1 MNALERMARSPIAA
15 LEFANIVLT
24 ERDAQIA
31 VTPKDVVW
39 THRTTTLYRYRS
51 TKRTYAVP
59 VLLVFALINRPDIF
73 DLRPGNSFVE
83 FLLDEGY
90 DVFLLD
96 WGVPDEADA
105 DLGRE
110 LYVCDQ
116 IPSGLRE
123 MSRASGQEEAT
134 LLGWCIGGTLSLLHC
149 AREPGTAVRNLV
161 LLTTPIDTTGSLYA
175 TWVAR
180 DSFDVDRVAE
190 VYGAVPGGPSTGPTS
205 S

>member
-1 MNALERMARSPIAA
+1 MNALERMGRSPIAA

-51 TKRTYAVP
+51 TKRTYPVP

-73 DLRPGNSFVE
+73 DLRRQLVRE

-105 DLGRE
+105 DLGLE
-110 LYVCDQ
+110 HYVCDE
-116 IPSGLRE
+116 IPRRCARCVARPSKRRRRCWVVHRRHPVAAALRAE
-123 MSRASGQEEAT
+123 PAPACETSSFSPRPSTRPDRSTPPGSRAT
-134 LLGWCIGGTLSLLHC
+134 
-149 AREPGTAVRNLV
+149 
-161 LLTTPIDTTGSLYA
+161 
-175 TWVAR
+175 
-180 DSFDVDRVAE
+180 
-190 VYGAVPGGPSTGPTS
+190 PST
-205 S
+205 